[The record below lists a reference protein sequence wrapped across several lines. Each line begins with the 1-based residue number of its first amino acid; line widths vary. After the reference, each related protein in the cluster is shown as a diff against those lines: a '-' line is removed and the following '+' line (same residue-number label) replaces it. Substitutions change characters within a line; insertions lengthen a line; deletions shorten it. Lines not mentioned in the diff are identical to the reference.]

1 MNRHAL
7 IAILALIWVAALT
20 LPAQAQ
26 DVTADVKTW
35 SGQSWRLSQPSLEV
49 FHTIVSRPQAD
60 GATGGGG
67 TGAAGG
73 AGTGATSFSGLT
85 LGSLN
90 RESVD
95 PSLMTLNRFFGKSA
109 PETIQGHR
117 QAQEITAHRGGVV
130 TQIPLN
136 SISSIT
142 FKRQPVRDSSLPPY
156 VAATHIRHA
165 ADIALADGTRIDA
178 DYVNLGTAIFR
189 GTTPDG
195 RLDIPWQDI
204 EVLRFAR

>member
-1 MNRHAL
+1 MNRHVL
-7 IAILALIWVAALT
+7 IAILALAWVAAFA

-26 DVTADVKTW
+26 DITADVKTW

-49 FHTIVSRPQAD
+49 FYTIVSKPQETTTA
-60 GATGGGG
+60 GGGG
-67 TGAAGG
+67 VDKV
-73 AGTGATSFSGLT
+73 TSFSSLT
-85 LGSLN
+85 LGGLG

-95 PSLMTLNRFFGKSA
+95 PSLMTLNRFFGKTA

-117 QAQEITAHRGGVV
+117 QGQEITAYRGGVA
-130 TQIPLN
+130 TQIPLAN
-136 SISSIT
+136 ISGIT

-156 VAATHIRHA
+156 VAATHIRYA

-178 DYVNLGTAIFR
+178 DYVNLGTAILR

-195 RLDIPWQDI
+195 RIDIPWQDI

>member
-7 IAILALIWVAALT
+7 IAILALAWVVPFA

-26 DVTADVKTW
+26 DVSADVKTW
-35 SGQSWRLSQPSLEV
+35 SGRSWRLSQPSLEI
-49 FHTIVSRPQAD
+49 FYSIVSKPQEQA
-60 GATGGGG
+60 ATGGSAGPG
-67 TGAAGG
+67 STGMDKV
-73 AGTGATSFSGLT
+73 TSFSSLT
-85 LGSLN
+85 LGGLS

-95 PSLMTLNRFFGKSA
+95 PSLATLGRFFGKSA

-117 QAQEITAHRGGVV
+117 QGQEITAYRGGVA
-130 TQIPLN
+130 TQIPLAN
-136 SISSIT
+136 ISSIT

-156 VAATHIRHA
+156 VAATHMRYA
-165 ADIALADGTRIDA
+165 ADIALADGTRVDA
-178 DYVNLGTAIFR
+178 DYVNLGTAILR

-195 RLDIPWQDI
+195 RVDIPWQDI

>member
-7 IAILALIWVAALT
+7 IAMLALIGVAAYA
-20 LPAQAQ
+20 LPAVAQ

-35 SGQSWRLSQPSLEV
+35 SGLSWRLSQPSLET
-49 FHTIVSRPQAD
+49 FYTIVSKPQAD
-60 GATGGGG
+60 SATGGGG
-67 TGAAGG
+67 TGP
-73 AGTGATSFSGLT
+73 TGFSNLT
-85 LGSLN
+85 LGGLG
-90 RESVD
+90 RDSVD
-95 PSLMTLNRFFGKSA
+95 PSLMTLNRFFGRTA
-109 PETIQGHR
+109 PDTIQGHR
-117 QAQEITAHRGGVV
+117 QSQEITAYRGGVA
-130 TQIPLN
+130 TQVPLGT
-136 SISSIT
+136 ISSIT

-178 DYVNLGTAIFR
+178 DYVNLGTAILR

-204 EVLRFAR
+204 EVLRFVR

>member
-7 IAILALIWVAALT
+7 IAILALLWVAAHA
-20 LPAQAQ
+20 LPALAQ

-49 FHTIVSRPQAD
+49 FYTIVSKPQGD
-60 GATGGGG
+60 GAAGGGG
-67 TGAAGG
+67 TGP
-73 AGTGATSFSGLT
+73 TSFSNLSLGGL
-85 LGSLN
+85 G

-95 PSLMTLNRFFGKSA
+95 PSLLTLNRLFGKTA
-109 PETIQGHR
+109 PDTIQGHR
-117 QAQEITAHRGGVV
+117 QGQEITAHRGGVA
-130 TQIPLN
+130 TQIPLGN
-136 SISSIT
+136 ISSIT

-178 DYVNLGTAIFR
+178 DYVNLGTAILR

-204 EVLRFAR
+204 EVLRFVR

>member
-7 IAILALIWVAALT
+7 IAILALAWVGTLA

-49 FHTIVSRPQAD
+49 FYSIVSKPQEQS
-60 GATGGGG
+60 GSGG
-67 TGAAGG
+67 TGGSG
-73 AGTGATSFSGLT
+73 AMDKVTSFSSLS
-85 LGSLN
+85 LGSLG

-95 PSLMTLNRFFGKSA
+95 PSITTLNRFFGKNA
-109 PETIQGHR
+109 PDTIQGHR
-117 QAQEITAHRGGVV
+117 QAQEITAYRGGIS
-130 TQIPLN
+130 TQIPLGN
-136 SISSIT
+136 IASIT

-156 VAATHIRHA
+156 VAPTHIRHA
-165 ADIALADGTRIDA
+165 ADIALADGTRVDA
-178 DYVNLGTAIFR
+178 DYVNLGTAVLR
-189 GTTPDG
+189 GITPDG
-195 RLDIPWQDI
+195 RMDIPWQDI

>member
-1 MNRHAL
+1 MNRHAI
-7 IAILALIWVAALT
+7 IAILALAGLAALA

-26 DVTADVKTW
+26 DITADVKTW
-35 SGQSWRLSQPSLEV
+35 SGQSWRLSQPSFEV
-49 FHTIVSRPQAD
+49 FYTIVSTQD
-60 GATGGGG
+60 LGDQGGMRGS
-67 TGAAGG
+67 AAMDKV
-73 AGTGATSFSGLT
+73 TSFNNLT
-85 LGSLN
+85 LGGLN

-95 PSLMTLNRFFGKSA
+95 PSLMTLNRLFGKAA
-109 PETIQGHR
+109 PDTIQGHR
-117 QAQEITAHRGGVV
+117 QGQEITAYRGGVA
-130 TQIPLN
+130 TQVSLGN
-136 SISSIT
+136 ISSIT

-178 DYVNLGTAIFR
+178 DYVNLGTAILR

-204 EVLRFAR
+204 EVLRFVR

>member
-7 IAILALIWVAALT
+7 IGILALIWGAAVA
-20 LPAQAQ
+20 LPAPAQ
-26 DVTADVKTW
+26 DITADVKTW

-49 FHTIVSRPQAD
+49 FYTIVSKPQEQSAQ
-60 GATGGGG
+60 GGGG
-67 TGAAGG
+67 VGQP
-73 AGTGATSFSGLT
+73 TSFGSLT
-85 LGSLN
+85 LGGLS

-95 PSLMTLNRFFGKSA
+95 PSLVTLNRFFGKSA

-117 QAQEITAHRGGVV
+117 QGQEITAYRGGVA
-130 TQIPLN
+130 TQIALVN
-136 SISSIT
+136 ISSIT

-156 VAATHIRHA
+156 VAATHIRYA

-178 DYVNLGTAIFR
+178 DYVNLGSAILR
-189 GTTPDG
+189 GSTPDG
-195 RLDIPWQDI
+195 RMDIPWQDI

>member
-7 IAILALIWVAALT
+7 IAILALAGLAALA

-26 DVTADVKTW
+26 DITADVKTW

-49 FHTIVSRPQAD
+49 FYTIVSKPPDEAR
-60 GATGGGG
+60 
-67 TGAAGG
+67 AGG
-73 AGTGATSFSGLT
+73 SAAMDKVTSFNSLT
-85 LGSLN
+85 LGGLG

-95 PSLMTLNRFFGKSA
+95 PSLMTLNRFFGKA
-109 PETIQGHR
+109 TPDTIQGHR
-117 QAQEITAHRGGVV
+117 QGQEITAYRGGVA
-130 TQIPLN
+130 TQIPLGN
-136 SISSIT
+136 ISSIT
-142 FKRQPVRDSSLPPY
+142 FKRQPVSDSSLPPY
-156 VAATHIRHA
+156 VAATHIRYA

-178 DYVNLGTAIFR
+178 DYVNLGTAILR

-195 RLDIPWQDI
+195 RIDIPWQDI

>member
-1 MNRHAL
+1 MNRYAL
-7 IAILALIWVAALT
+7 IAILALIWVAALA
-20 LPAQAQ
+20 LPVPAQ
-26 DVTADVKTW
+26 DITADVKTW

-49 FHTIVSRPQAD
+49 FYTIVSKPQEQS
-60 GATGGGG
+60 GAESAGSTGGGG
-67 TGAAGG
+67 MDKVT
-73 AGTGATSFSGLT
+73 TLNSMT
-85 LGSLN
+85 LGSLS

-95 PSLMTLNRFFGKSA
+95 PSLVTLNRFFGKSA

-117 QAQEITAHRGGVV
+117 QGQEITAYRGGVA
-130 TQIPLN
+130 TQVPLGN
-136 SISSIT
+136 ISSII

-156 VAATHIRHA
+156 VAGTHIRHS
-165 ADIALADGTRIDA
+165 ADIALVDGGRIDA
-178 DYVNLGTAIFR
+178 DYGNLGTAILR

>member
-7 IAILALIWVAALT
+7 IGTLALIWVAAVA
-20 LPAQAQ
+20 LPAPAQ
-26 DVTADVKTW
+26 DITADVKTW

-49 FHTIVSRPQAD
+49 FYTIVSKPQE
-60 GATGGGG
+60 ATTAGGGG
-67 TGAAGG
+67 GMDKV
-73 AGTGATSFSGLT
+73 TSFSSLSLGGL
-85 LGSLN
+85 G
-90 RESVD
+90 REGVD
-95 PSLMTLNRFFGKSA
+95 PSLMTLNRFFGKTA

-117 QAQEITAHRGGVV
+117 QGQEITAYRGGVA
-130 TQIPLN
+130 TQIPLAN
-136 SISSIT
+136 ISGIT

-156 VAATHIRHA
+156 VAATHIRYA

-178 DYVNLGTAIFR
+178 DYVNLGTAILR

-195 RLDIPWQDI
+195 RIDIPWQDI